1 MANAPQQAAPQHK
14 TPIGNKIAAF
24 IMIGL
29 GVILG
34 VLELTG
40 GGDGGRQQQA
50 ASSHHSLHSAAT
62 TGSGG

>member
-1 MANAPQQAAPQHK
+1 MATAPQQTAPEPK
-14 TPIGNKIAAF
+14 ASLGNKIAAG

-34 VLELTG
+34 ILELTG
-40 GGDGGRQQQA
+40 GTGGRQQQA
-50 ASSHHSLHSAAT
+50 ASSHHSLHSAT